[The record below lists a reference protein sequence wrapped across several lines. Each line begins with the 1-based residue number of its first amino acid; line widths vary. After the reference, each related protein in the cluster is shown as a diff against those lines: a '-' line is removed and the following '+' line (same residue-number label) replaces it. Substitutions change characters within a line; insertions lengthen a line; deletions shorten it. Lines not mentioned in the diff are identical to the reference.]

1 MAEKKKILS
10 IDDDP
15 MTLRVF
21 IALLSSDYELR
32 ISKSA
37 ADAMILMEQSLPDL
51 ILLDIEMPDISGF
64 EFLHTIRKNPRL
76 MNIPV
81 VIVSGHCESEFVI
94 HAEASGA
101 SGVVA
106 KPIKQEDLFRKITR
120 ALENP
125 GKNFGGPLAGL

>member
-1 MAEKKKILS
+1 MADKKSILA

-15 MTLRVF
+15 VVLRVLA
-21 IALLSSDYELR
+21 ALLASTYELR

-37 ADAMILMEQSLPDL
+37 MEATVLMVQAVPDL

-64 EFLHTIRKNPRL
+64 EFLHTIKKNPKF
-76 MNIPV
+76 MSIPV
-81 VIVSGHCESEFVI
+81 VIVSSHCENEFAV
-94 HAEASGA
+94 HAEKSGA

-106 KPIKQEDLFRKITR
+106 KPINKDDLFQKIAF

-125 GKNFGGPLAGL
+125 PKNILENKV

>member
-1 MAEKKKILS
+1 MGEKKSILA

-15 MTLRVF
+15 VVLRVLA
-21 IALLSSDYELR
+21 ALLASTYELR

-37 ADAMILMEQSLPDL
+37 MEATVLMVQAVPDL

-64 EFLHTIRKNPRL
+64 EFLHTIKKNPKF

-81 VIVSGHCESEFVI
+81 VIVSSHCENEFAV
-94 HAEASGA
+94 HAEKSGA

-106 KPIKQEDLFRKITR
+106 KPINKDDLFQKIAS
-120 ALENP
+120 ALSSPPKTILEI
-125 GKNFGGPLAGL
+125 

>member
-1 MAEKKKILS
+1 MEVKKSILA

-15 MTLRVF
+15 VVLRVLS
-21 IALLSSDYELR
+21 ALLASAYELR

-37 ADAMILMEQSLPDL
+37 MEATVLMVQSQPDL

-64 EFLHTIRKNPRL
+64 EFLHTIKKNPKF

-81 VIVSGHCESEFVI
+81 VIVTSHHEAEFAT
-94 HAEASGA
+94 HAEKSGA
-101 SGVVA
+101 SGVVP
-106 KPIKQEDLFRKITR
+106 KPINKDELLQKISF

-125 GKNFGGPLAGL
+125 PKNILEL

>member
-1 MAEKKKILS
+1 MAEKRSILA

-15 MTLRVF
+15 VVLRVLS
-21 IALLSSDYELR
+21 ALLASSYDLR

-37 ADAMILMEQSLPDL
+37 MEATLLMVQTQPDL

-64 EFLHTIRKNPRL
+64 EFLHTIKKNPKF

-81 VIVSGHCESEFVI
+81 VIVSSHHEEEFAN
-94 HAEASGA
+94 HAKNSGA

-106 KPIKQEDLFRKITR
+106 KPINKEDLLNKINYAFEHPSKSLLDR
-120 ALENP
+120 
-125 GKNFGGPLAGL
+125 

>member
-1 MAEKKKILS
+1 MGEKKSILA

-15 MTLRVF
+15 VVLRVLA
-21 IALLSSDYELR
+21 ALLASTYELR

-37 ADAMILMEQSLPDL
+37 MEATVLMVQAVPDL

-64 EFLHTIRKNPRL
+64 EFLHTIKKNPKF

-81 VIVSGHCESEFVI
+81 VIVSSHCENEFAA
-94 HAEASGA
+94 HAEKSGA

-106 KPIKQEDLFRKITR
+106 KPINKDDLFQKIAS
-120 ALENP
+120 ALSSPPKTILEI
-125 GKNFGGPLAGL
+125 